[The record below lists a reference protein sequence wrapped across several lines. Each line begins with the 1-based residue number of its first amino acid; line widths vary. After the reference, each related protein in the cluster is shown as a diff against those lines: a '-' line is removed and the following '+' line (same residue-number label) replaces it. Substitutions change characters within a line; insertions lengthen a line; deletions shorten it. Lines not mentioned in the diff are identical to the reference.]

1 LAPVL
6 LVPPDGTRAEQM
18 ILDEVDSKTRGL
30 LERFGF
36 EPALFEELRARVA
49 SGELSPETNV
59 VQGMIEPPRDEDL
72 TLLPA
77 PAEPGYS
84 EAHEAGVEALRQGKV
99 AQIVLAGGMATR
111 FGGVVKAAVPAVD
124 GRSFL
129 HVKLTQ
135 TRELEGRLEAQIPV
149 ALMTSFATDSVV
161 RNHVV
166 EQGLGEPLVFHQF
179 VSLRLEPDGE
189 LFRDEEGRPSLYA
202 PGHGDL
208 FQAVR
213 RSGVLASLRDRG
225 VRVVTVSNVDNLGAR
240 IEPAIVGMHLL
251 AERPLTSEVARK
263 EGDLGGAPVRVDGR
277 LQLLE
282 GPRFPPS
289 FDQDLT
295 PVFNT
300 NTALFDVDAL
310 DRDYDLTWLY
320 VLKRAGGRDSV
331 QLERV
336 YHEASAYLPTTY
348 LEVPRRGPRGRFF
361 PIKTPEDLARA
372 QGDLRELLA
381 ASPI

>member
-1 LAPVL
+1 
-6 LVPPDGTRAEQM
+6 M
-18 ILDEVDSKTRGL
+18 ILDEVDRSTRET

-36 EPALFEELRARVA
+36 EPAVFEQLRSRVA
-49 SGELSPETNV
+49 RGDLSLEANV
-59 VQGMIEPPRDEDL
+59 LRGTIEPPRAEDL

-77 PAEPGYS
+77 PGESGFEQAN
-84 EAHEAGVEALRQGKV
+84 EAGIEALRRGEV

-111 FGGVVKAAVPAVD
+111 FGGVVKAAVSAVD

-129 HVKLTQ
+129 EVKLTQ
-135 TRELEGRLEAQIPV
+135 TRELQRQLGTDVPI
-149 ALMTSFATDSVV
+149 ALMTSFATDDVV
-161 RNHVV
+161 REHVA
-166 EQGLGEPLVFHQF
+166 ERSLGEPLVFHQF
-179 VSLRLEPDGE
+179 VSLRLEPDGD
-189 LFRDEEGRPSLYA
+189 LFRDEQGKPSLYA

-208 FQAVR
+208 FQAAR
-213 RSGVLASLRDRG
+213 RSGVLAELRGRG

-251 AERPLTSEVARK
+251 AGRPLTCEVARK
-263 EGDLGGAPVRVDGR
+263 EGDLGGAPVRVDGC
-277 LQLLE
+277 LQLVE

-300 NTALFDVDAL
+300 NTALLDLDAL
-310 DRDYDLTWLY
+310 DQEYDLTWLY
-320 VLKRAGGRDSV
+320 VLKRAGNHDSV

-336 YHEASAYLPTTY
+336 YHEVSAFVPTTY

-361 PIKTPEDLARA
+361 PIKTPEDLTRA
-372 QGDLRELLA
+372 QDDLRELLA
-381 ASPI
+381 ASPN